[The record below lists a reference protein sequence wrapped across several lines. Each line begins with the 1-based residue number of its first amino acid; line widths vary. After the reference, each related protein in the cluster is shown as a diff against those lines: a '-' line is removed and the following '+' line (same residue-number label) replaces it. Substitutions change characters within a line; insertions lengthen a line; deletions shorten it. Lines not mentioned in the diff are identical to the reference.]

1 MIDQPDWIKQYSHIA
16 TNVDDL
22 NNHPLMQQPE
32 IKEYIE
38 KHQSEPNTSAMAF
51 LESATISQKQ
61 DLNNI
66 DYINDVKHIY
76 DVVKD
81 KSVLEIA
88 CGIPRFIKKI
98 YNAYGIKSYTG
109 VEPFEQWQGIATELL
124 TESANFKWDMV
135 HSRYEDYVVTEVPDV
150 VVCCGLLYHLSSP
163 FHLLEWLAN
172 TNAEY
177 IILESMGTTEYTTGK
192 GTTQNTMERINA
204 QISEEGGLKEYI
216 DNYLNHT
223 FDLRIRYEETD
234 IPGNT
239 VHNAY
244 RSVPWQIQGVEN
256 DLRVL
261 AFSEMGYDLEA
272 SHERY
277 DSIERSKSNTTT
289 YRFKRNDTKK

>member
-1 MIDQPDWIKQYSHIA
+1 MIDHPDWIKQYSHIA

-22 NNHPLMQQPE
+22 NNHPLMQQLE

-38 KHQSEPNTSAMAF
+38 KHKEEPNTSAMAF
-51 LESATISQKQ
+51 LESMNPSQTH
-61 DLNNI
+61 DLNNL
-66 DYINDVKHIY
+66 DYINDVKHMY
-76 DVVKD
+76 DIVKD

-88 CGIPRFIKKI
+88 CGNVRFVEGI

-109 VEPFEQWQGIATELL
+109 VEPFEQWCNGGKIQLEYH
-124 TESANFKWDMV
+124 ANFKFDMI
-135 HSRYEDYVVTEVPDV
+135 HSRYEDYEVTEVPDV

-177 IILESMGTTEYTTGK
+177 IILETTGTVEHTTGK
-192 GTTQNTMERINA
+192 GTTQNTMERVNA
-204 QISEEGGLKEYI
+204 QISEAGGLKEHI
-216 DNYLNHT
+216 NHYLNT
-223 FDLRIRYEETD
+223 QFPSRLNYEETD
-234 IPGNT
+234 TPGNT
-239 VHNAY
+239 VHNTY
-244 RSVPWQIQGVEN
+244 RSVPWRINVWP
-256 DLRVL
+256 DIIVL

-277 DSIERSKSNTTT
+277 DSLEYSKCNTTT